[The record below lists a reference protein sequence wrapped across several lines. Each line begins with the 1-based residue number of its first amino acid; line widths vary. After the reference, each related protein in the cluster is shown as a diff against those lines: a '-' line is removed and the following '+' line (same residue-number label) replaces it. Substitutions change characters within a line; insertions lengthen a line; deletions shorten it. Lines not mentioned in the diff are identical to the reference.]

1 MTRKMKD
8 SGIEWI
14 GEIPEDW
21 EIVKL
26 KHLALDRQAG
36 VWGKDESQDNLT
48 NNKICIRIADFDY
61 PRMTIRKDR
70 EFTLRNYTDNEI
82 SKCSL
87 QKGDILI
94 EKSGGGEKTP
104 VGRTIIWNED
114 FQALYANF
122 IERLRVDKKQILPMF
137 AQFCFFAFY
146 GIGVSNLYFN
156 QTTGIQNLNIT
167 GMMNDLRLPTP
178 DLSTQIKI
186 VDILDRKRN
195 QIEIIKSAIIKEI
208 QTLEDYKK
216 SVITEAVTKGLDKNV
231 EMKDSGI
238 EWIGEIPKHWEVK
251 RLKQILSNDPDS
263 LKVGPFG
270 SALKSSDLVNNGK
283 WVYNQRTVIDN
294 NFSSNDTFIDDK
306 KFAELRGF
314 KVQAGDI
321 LLTTRGTIG
330 KIAIVPSVF
339 YEGVIHPCIIKFNLN
354 KKIFENELIRFIF
367 NHTDLVLKQ
376 VEFLSN
382 STTIGVIYS
391 YNLVNIYIP
400 TPPIGEQSQIID
412 YLDKKTKLIDDSIAI
427 KQKQLETLEEY
438 KKSLIYEYVTGKKEV
453 KDG

>member
-36 VWGKDESQDNLT
+36 VWGKDKSQDNLT

-122 IERLRVDKKQILPMF
+122 IERLRVDKKQIFPMF

-146 GIGVSNLYFN
+146 GIGGSNLYFN

-167 GMMNDLRLPTP
+167 GMLNDLRLPTP

-186 VDILDRKRN
+186 VGILDRKRN
-195 QIEIIKSAIIKEI
+195 QIESIKSAIIKEI
-208 QTLEDYKK
+208 ENLENYKK

-238 EWIGEIPKHWEVK
+238 DWIGEIPKHWEVK
-251 RLKQILSNDPDS
+251 NIKNLTLKSERGTSPSYIEDDTKSKVVNQATFSQGFFDKSNIKYSKIPTNNSKGLLQKGDVLIASTGGGVLGKTHFFIEDGEYVADGHITILRTDS
-263 LKVGPFG
+263 LEQNSKILYYIFSVNYELINGILAKG
-270 SALKSSDLVNNGK
+270 STNQTELQSDWLKN
-283 WVYNQRTVIDN
+283 
-294 NFSSNDTFIDDK
+294 
-306 KFAELRGF
+306 F
-314 KVQAGDI
+314 KVPYTSINEQNQ
-321 LLTTRGTIG
+321 
-330 KIAIVPSVF
+330 IV
-339 YEGVIHPCIIKFNLN
+339 
-354 KKIFENELIRFIF
+354 
-367 NHTDLVLKQ
+367 
-376 VEFLSN
+376 
-382 STTIGVIYS
+382 
-391 YNLVNIYIP
+391 
-400 TPPIGEQSQIID
+400 D

-453 KDG
+453 KDGEES